1 MATTIN
7 ALITTF
13 PGLPNLTLP
22 LPSTTKIHTL
32 HAHLTTLLPPT
43 PYRLLLSTTSG
54 TPLSPSS
61 PLPLSTLTHGHA
73 LLPLRLT
80 LSLPGGKG
88 GFGSQL
94 RAAGGRMS
102 SRKKR
107 GQQENNDSCRNL
119 DGRRMRTVKEAKA
132 LAAYLEIKPD
142 MERQERERRRA
153 RALKV
158 IEAAERKEEGGGRRF
173 EDVKWLE
180 ETEEER
186 ERTRG
191 AVERAMREGF
201 TDRVFAEGSSG
212 SGSDESEGEGEGEG
226 SGEARKV
233 VPRFA
238 GWDEDDEFLSSDDEE
253 EEDEEEEDEEEDK
266 GMEDIQEEDEE
277 EEEEYEGKGK
287 GKGKA

>member
-1 MATTIN
+1 
-7 ALITTF
+7 
-13 PGLPNLTLP
+13 
-22 LPSTTKIHTL
+22 
-32 HAHLTTLLPPT
+32 
-43 PYRLLLSTTSG
+43 
-54 TPLSPSS
+54 
-61 PLPLSTLTHGHA
+61 
-73 LLPLRLT
+73 
-80 LSLPGGKG
+80 
-88 GFGSQL
+88 
-94 RAAGGRMS
+94 MS

-142 MERQERERRRA
+142 MERQERERRRE

-158 IEAAERKEEGGGRRF
+158 IEAAERKEDGKGRRF

-212 SGSDESEGEGEGEG
+212 SGSDESDGEGEGEG
-226 SGEARKV
+226 SGSGSGGKKV

-238 GWDEDDEFLSSDDEE
+238 GWDEDDEFLSSD
-253 EEDEEEEDEEEDK
+253 EEDEDEEDEDHKDK

-277 EEEEYEGKGK
+277 EAECEGKGK
-287 GKGKA
+287 GKGKGRA

>member
-32 HAHLTTLLPPT
+32 HTHLTTLLPST
-43 PYRLLLSTTSG
+43 PHRLLLSTTSG

-61 PLPLSTLTHGHA
+61 SLPLSSLTNGHA

-80 LSLPGGKG
+80 LALPGGKG

-142 MERQERERRRA
+142 MERQERERRRE
-153 RALKV
+153 RAMKV
-158 IEAAERKEEGGGRRF
+158 IEAAERKEEGKGRRF

-212 SGSDESEGEGEGEG
+212 SGSDESDGEGEGEG
-226 SGEARKV
+226 RGVGVGGEEEGGA
-233 VPRFA
+233 
-238 GWDEDDEFLSSDDEE
+238 E
-253 EEDEEEEDEEEDK
+253 EEDDEDK

-277 EEEEYEGKGK
+277 EEEECEGKGK
-287 GKGKA
+287 GKGRA